1 MNMTPQDATD
11 EGLQT
16 HEPGALDPLVTET
29 REREREREREQNR
42 NSQLTLQSNPHEP
55 GFVSWHVTRSMV
67 H

>member
-29 REREREREREQNR
+29 RERERERERERTKQEFPANFAI
-42 NSQLTLQSNPHEP
+42 EP
-55 GFVSWHVTRSMV
+55 P
-67 H
+67 

>member
-29 REREREREREQNR
+29 RERERERERENKTGIP
-42 NSQLTLQSNPHEP
+42 S
-55 GFVSWHVTRSMV
+55 
-67 H
+67 